1 MNFDLSCFWNPM
13 RQVGYIPR
21 KGDIAMFVVDR
32 SALAVLL
39 PLALLMGVVLWSN
52 HSGGTEAA
60 PAAAQEQHSAP
71 DQTVAANL
79 PSR

>member
-1 MNFDLSCFWNPM
+1 MNFDLSCFSNPM
-13 RQVGYIPR
+13 RQLAWIPG
-21 KGDIAMFVVDR
+21 KEDFPMFVVDR

-39 PLALLMGVVLWSN
+39 PLALLLGAVLWSN
-52 HSGGTEAA
+52 HSANATAA
-60 PAAAQEQHSAP
+60 PAAAQPHHGQQ